1 MTNADKIRAMS
12 DEELA
17 GLLYSF
23 QNLEDKVKYCKN
35 KKSCIDAL
43 NNDKD
48 IPDNMCK
55 KCVWLTGYSQ
65 KVRRFHGRK
74 TNVFQRISR
83 K

>member
-17 GLLYSF
+17 GLLYPF

-55 KCVWLTGYSQ
+55 KCLVDWLQSESEAISWQ
-65 KVRRFHGRK
+65 KRECFPE
-74 TNVFQRISR
+74 N
-83 K
+83 

>member
-55 KCVWLTGYSQ
+55 KCLVDWLQSESEAISWQ
-65 KVRRFHGRK
+65 KNECFPE
-74 TNVFQRISR
+74 N
-83 K
+83 